1 MLQSGTKTTFITL
14 SFWSAAS
21 SSHSPLLFLSFPT
34 WQNALEAHGRSSFT
48 VQVEKSR
55 KREKLSY
62 QNPLF
67 EWMTT
72 AFFGGNISDNL
83 VDLTSAMKKKKAKGS
98 MNFFQNLENEDK
110 IASFV

>member
-1 MLQSGTKTTFITL
+1 
-14 SFWSAAS
+14 
-21 SSHSPLLFLSFPT
+21 
-34 WQNALEAHGRSSFT
+34 
-48 VQVEKSR
+48 
-55 KREKLSY
+55 
-62 QNPLF
+62 
-67 EWMTT
+67 MTT